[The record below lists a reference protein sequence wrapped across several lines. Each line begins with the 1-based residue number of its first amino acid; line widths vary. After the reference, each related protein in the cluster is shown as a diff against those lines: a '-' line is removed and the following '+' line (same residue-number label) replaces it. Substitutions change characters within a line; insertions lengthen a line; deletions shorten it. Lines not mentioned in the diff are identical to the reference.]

1 MDSQEKKPAGKKRA
15 KKIAYYA
22 LLGFFCLVFICSA
35 IYVGTYFLRS
45 AEVKSEYKEL
55 QDVHDSFTRPYVP
68 LPGDPDYVPLE
79 PTLPTE
85 PADPNNPITNPNN
98 PTAPTTPNVQAILPE
113 LQLAYSQNK
122 DLVGWIQVPGTKV
135 NYPVV
140 QPSIANLGPYRKH
153 NNECYFYNEWALPD
167 YYLKHTFYGECS
179 EWGAIY
185 VQEGCNVFTPSDN
198 ITIYGHHMMDG
209 SMFSGLDGYK
219 KQSFWETHQFIYF
232 DTLYERHVYQVIA
245 AFKTS
250 GNYGE
255 GFAYHTYDDMNEEQF
270 NRFIS
275 TVMSL
280 AYYDTGLTAQYGDR
294 LITLSTCEYTQDNG
308 RHVVIAKRVA

>member
-1 MDSQEKKPAGKKRA
+1 MRKIIYYTLLILFIIIFLVSAVLIVNYLVSSKEQSDFYDGLASIRQENQA
-15 KKIAYYA
+15 
-22 LLGFFCLVFICSA
+22 
-35 IYVGTYFLRS
+35 
-45 AEVKSEYKEL
+45 
-55 QDVHDSFTRPYVP
+55 DRPP
-68 LPGDPDYVPLE
+68 IGSKDETTPDDPDDSTE
-79 PTLPTE
+79 PTE
-85 PADPNNPITNPNN
+85 P
-98 PTAPTTPNVQAILPE
+98 QILDEFQPLYE
-113 LQLAYSQNK
+113 MNS
-122 DLVGWIQVPGTKV
+122 DLVGWIEIPGTKV

-140 QPSIANLGPYRKH
+140 QPSTANLDPYRKH

-179 EWGAIY
+179 DWGAIY

-219 KQSFWETHQFIYF
+219 KQSFWESHQFVYF

-250 GNYGE
+250 GNYSE
-255 GFAYHTYDDMNEEQF
+255 GFAYHTYDDMNEAEF